1 MRFSMRDLLLKLLKF
16 RWPLHSLLIIIGF
29 FNSSHPFSL
38 EPWVS
43 PLFVTPTLRIPAFCV
58 RIHHGDFSA
67 THHRN
72 FSTNKHWSVFPFSRW
87 VFYQSPAKYVLFLT
101 EVSLVPKTTEVSSL
115 LITVIFQPVTT
126 NLNVSCAIFTTVI
139 FIPITI
145 PHQSH
150 FTTTSFFFN
159 NHNWNVFLFYHDDFS
174 SSFHWNS
181 FSFNHNDFSTNHY
194 RNVFPSYQGDLSTD
208 RHWNLFHFKHSD
220 FSTNRHRNVFHFYDG
235 DFPMC
240 VFIIIGND
248 YPPLKVFPI
257 NHGNIFTNW
266 HRNVFPFHWIDF

>member
-1 MRFSMRDLLLKLLKF
+1 MRDLLLKLLKF

-145 PHQSH
+145 PHQSPFH
-150 FTTTSFFFN
+150 HDEFFLMITTEMCSFSTTMISLPVFIEIHSHLTTMIFLPITNEMCFLLTKVIYLPIVIEMFSILNTVTFLPIATEMCSIFTTEIFRC
-159 NHNWNVFLFYHDDFS
+159 VFL
-174 SSFHWNS
+174 
-181 FSFNHNDFSTNHY
+181 
-194 RNVFPSYQGDLSTD
+194 
-208 RHWNLFHFKHSD
+208 
-220 FSTNRHRNVFHFYDG
+220 
-235 DFPMC
+235 
-240 VFIIIGND
+240 
-248 YPPLKVFPI
+248 
-257 NHGNIFTNW
+257 
-266 HRNVFPFHWIDF
+266 